1 MEHPCTE
8 MVADV
13 NLPAAQLQVR
23 VGGVSP
29 PGGSDGLE
37 GAGRWTDGGRVGLVE
52 PKASGGTSL
61 HRDGG

>member
-23 VGGVSP
+23 AGGVSP
-29 PGGSDGLE
+29 QGGLE
-37 GAGRWTDGGRVGLVE
+37 GQEVGERRTDRGRRGG
-52 PKASGGTSL
+52 
-61 HRDGG
+61 